1 MMKQM
6 SIFLVE
12 HPSKA
17 NKNICELAKAFVTS
31 LSVSLTKPLIK
42 KKGTKSTLIKKKG
55 LPVMHMS
62 DVYFLQ

>member
-1 MMKQM
+1 MAAESTLPEGVTMMKQM

-42 KKGTKSTLIKKKG
+42 KKGLKA
-55 LPVMHMS
+55 H
-62 DVYFLQ
+62 

>member
-1 MMKQM
+1 MAAESTLPEGVTMMKQM

-17 NKNICELAKAFVTS
+17 NKSICELAKAFVTS

-42 KKGTKSTLIKKKG
+42 KKGLKA
-55 LPVMHMS
+55 H
-62 DVYFLQ
+62 